1 MSHIRLEGVAKR
13 YAGDPVLAGI
23 DLDIEPDCLTVLTGA
38 PGCGKSVLFRL
49 IVGLERQDTGR
60 ILVDGADV
68 SWLSAARRR
77 IGYVPQS
84 FALFPHMS
92 VFDNMAYP
100 LKQQRVS
107 NADIRR
113 RVTQAA
119 ELLRIAKLLDKRP
132 SELSGGEKQRA
143 ALARGILK
151 DAQIF
156 VLDDPLVGL
165 DFKLREGLMEDLTDL
180 RAQLGAT
187 FLYATADPLE
197 ALIMADRLAVLDGGR
212 ITDANRVDMLYAEP
226 RHLRAAEL
234 VGFPRCN
241 TLPGRLEDGTC
252 VTALLRFPLALE
264 GSAPPPDVSVM
275 IRPEHIVF
283 AGTTPPPAGARTGVG
298 TVRLLENLGA
308 EAVVYFSAAGETL
321 VTTAPSHA
329 VARLDLGAAFPYV
342 VRTEGVL
349 VFDRVSGARVGRGR
363 A

>member
-1 MSHIRLEGVAKR
+1 MEGITKG
-13 YAGDPVLAGI
+13 YARNPVLAGI

-38 PGCGKSVLFRL
+38 PGCGKWVLLRL
-49 IVGLERQDTGR
+49 CVGVERQDAGR

-68 SWLSAARRR
+68 TELAAARRR

-92 VFDNMAYP
+92 VFDNVAYP
-100 LKQQRVS
+100 LKQQRVPD
-107 NADIRR
+107 ADIRR
-113 RVTQAA
+113 RVAQAA
-119 ELLRIAKLLDKRP
+119 ELLRITKLLDKRP

-165 DFKLREGLMEDLTDL
+165 DFKLREGLMEDLTDM

-212 ITDANRVDMLYAEP
+212 ITDADRVDVLYADP
-226 RHLRAAEL
+226 RHLSAAEL

-241 TLPGRLEDGTC
+241 TLPGRLDGGTC
-252 VTALLRFPLALE
+252 VTALMHLPLVLE
-264 GSAPPPDVSVM
+264 DSVRPDVSVV

-283 AGTTPPPAGARTGVG
+283 AGAIASPPGAPTGVG
-298 TVRLLENLGA
+298 AVRLLENLGA
-308 EAVVYFSAAGETL
+308 EAVVHFAAAGEML

-329 VARLDLGAAFPYV
+329 VAGLDLGAPFPYF

-349 VFDRVSGARVGRGR
+349 VFDRLSGARVGRR
-363 A
+363 DA